1 MLDSLALANSSA
13 GEHCLH
19 TAGVTGSIPVAP
31 TIFLSKLAILAEHFA
46 DLKKRCAIHYQP
58 TREGVTQVMDVE
70 ILDPCPSTGGSEGLS
85 HIIDPVSNLG
95 FGG

>member
-1 MLDSLALANSSA
+1 MGISLCHLNA
-13 GEHCLH
+13 GMTEQ
-19 TAGVTGSIPVAP
+19 
-31 TIFLSKLAILAEHFA
+31 FA

-85 HIIDPVSNLG
+85 DIIDPVSNLVS
-95 FGG
+95 GG